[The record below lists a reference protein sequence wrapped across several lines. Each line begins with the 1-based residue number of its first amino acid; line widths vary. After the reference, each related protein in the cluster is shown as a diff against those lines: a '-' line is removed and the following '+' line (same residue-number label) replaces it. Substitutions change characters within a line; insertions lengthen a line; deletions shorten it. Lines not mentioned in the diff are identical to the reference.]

1 MTIGNVLS
9 ITKTWG
15 SKDLLDLSLPIGV
28 RTEAIQDDR
37 PEFSSLRAVLFGP
50 YLLVGL
56 SSGEW
61 ELGKQDVARGLSDW
75 ILPVPDDHRLQL
87 VSLTQGSCGG
97 TTFLSGLNASGLDA
111 TRLLTMAA
119 PPKLG
124 TNAAAQATFRL
135 VYTDQKA
142 VPPIASRQAVIGRVV
157 LLEPFDLPDKVV
169 SHQGAGKG
177 LIISVTADVPP
188 DRTASVF
195 RVVEGLDGT
204 STTISL
210 EADSTPGCFVHHDCV
225 SGDGVRLVCPAN
237 DADRNGAA
245 FRTAASFTF
254 GNGLSGYHP
263 ISFTAKGTKRSF
275 LLQPLLSLRDETY
288 TTYFNVGGTFWYCPR
303 GPKQADTTMQTWNFK
318 SDVAH
323 STHVAGSRPSPPPYE

>member
-1 MTIGNVLS
+1 
-9 ITKTWG
+9 
-15 SKDLLDLSLPIGV
+15 
-28 RTEAIQDDR
+28 
-37 PEFSSLRAVLFGP
+37 
-50 YLLVGL
+50 
-56 SSGEW
+56 
-61 ELGKQDVARGLSDW
+61 
-75 ILPVPDDHRLQL
+75 
-87 VSLTQGSCGG
+87 
-97 TTFLSGLNASGLDA
+97 
-111 TRLLTMAA
+111 MAA

-210 EADSTPGCFVHHDCV
+210 EADSTPGCFVHHDCL
-225 SGDGVRLVCPAN
+225 SGDGVQLVCPAN

-288 TTYFNVGGTFWYCPR
+288 TTYFNVGVWSHSGGGGWPPKPFLCFLLFLLLIVQLKINSIKKR
-303 GPKQADTTMQTWNFK
+303 GELSVWCVQRNKHWFHKKIQVLANCQTGEL
-318 SDVAH
+318 VM
-323 STHVAGSRPSPPPYE
+323 